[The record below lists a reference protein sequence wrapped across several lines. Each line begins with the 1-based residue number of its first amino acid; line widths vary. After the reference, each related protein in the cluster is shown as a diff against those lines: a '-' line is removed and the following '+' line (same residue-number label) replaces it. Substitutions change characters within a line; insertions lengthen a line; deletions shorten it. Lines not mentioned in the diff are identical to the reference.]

1 MVNVATAWPRLVTR
15 AICLRAALVGCA
27 LAALTFFL
35 PTRYAQ
41 NGKSKQAIGSEP
53 RPQTTGNSRAMLP
66 IGATT
71 ESVDIRRGTPLGR
84 PEPAAR
90 ARLVETYG
98 KLPLRFEVNQGQADR
113 EVKFVSR
120 GRGYSVFLTG
130 SEAVLALRAPSAMA
144 ATTVGENLELN
155 GLLFGPDGFGRAR
168 ASRNQRPQSL
178 AASAVHMKLVG
189 ANSQAPVAGL
199 DELSGKSNY
208 FVGNDPEKWRTN
220 VSTYAKVRYKG
231 VYPGVDLVYHGNQGQ
246 LEYDLVVAPGADPR
260 VITLEVKPQHSGL
273 ERLRGQTGRDAWIDA
288 DGNLVLPT
296 EGGEVRFH
304 KPMVYQLISGKATS
318 GKATSGKA
326 LSARTS
332 RNYIESRYV
341 LRDED
346 RVGFEVAAYD
356 ADKALIID
364 PVLSYSSYLGG
375 RMDDFGNAITVD
387 SDGNIYVTGGT
398 TSANFFTTPSAY
410 QVIYAG
416 DMNGGYQSVV
426 GDVFVTK
433 LNPSGSAVVYSTY
446 LGGAGGDNAYA
457 IAVDAAK
464 NVYLTGGT
472 NSLDFPVTP
481 VGVYRPTSGVGLNDV
496 FVTKLNASGSALVY
510 STHIGVGGEGIR
522 GFGIDVDSAGNA
534 YVAGGCGPGFP
545 TTPGAF
551 QTGSSAFSSAFVMK
565 LNPSGTAAVYS
576 TFLSGGGIDYANS
589 LAVDKNGNAYVTGYA
604 SSASFPTTSG
614 GFQTVLGGGVDAF
627 VTVVNPAGSGLVYST
642 FLGGTGNEDGRRIAV
657 DSFGMAYVA
666 GVTSSSNFPT
676 TSGAFQTAYG
686 GGNADAFIAKL
697 DPAKSGPASLIYST
711 YLGGSGDE
719 NAANFP
725 RGVLAVDN
733 AGNAH
738 VTGTTT
744 STDFPT
750 VNSIQPGPVGGFHA
764 YVAKLNAAG
773 SKLIYS
779 TYLGG
784 SGGDRG
790 HGIYVDSGGNA
801 FVTGQTWSL
810 DFPLTSNAFQ
820 PAPGG
825 SSDAFVVKIIPV
837 ASLSPAKLT
846 FANLAVGGTSGAQV
860 IVLTNERNTPL
871 NIANISASGD
881 FAQTNICGTSLG
893 AGLTCNISVTFSPTA
908 PLNRTGSITVTDD
921 ASNSPQMVA
930 LNGIGVGPAVTFGGG
945 PLGGQLVG
953 TSSAGQAISLTNSG
967 NAPLT
972 ISSIAISGTNSGD
985 FAQTNTC
992 PASNATLAANANCTI
1007 SVSFTPAVTGNRAAS
1022 ITVTDNA
1029 PGSPHSFSLT
1039 GTGTDFSLA
1048 AAAGSN
1054 CPSGGN
1060 CSTSATISAGQMA
1073 SYNLQITPNSG
1084 FNGAVALAC
1093 TGAPGGATCSIS
1105 PPSLPANGPY
1115 AFVVMVTNTSN
1126 VLVAPPLQMPHIPAL
1141 PMAYAALVL
1150 LFLLAVTLLLR
1161 AGFASDHPKRVFTT
1175 ATALLV
1181 LGLLHAS
1188 GCGGGR
1194 TVQPPSN
1201 ATLTISG
1208 VSAGVSRTAS
1218 LSLTVNH

>member
-1 MVNVATAWPRLVTR
+1 MVNVAMWSQGLVTR
-15 AICLRAALVGCA
+15 AIRLGVLAGCA
-27 LAALTFFL
+27 LTALTLFL
-35 PTRYAQ
+35 PMRRTQNIKSTEAVRTRPDQ
-41 NGKSKQAIGSEP
+41 QA
-53 RPQTTGNSRAMLP
+53 TGNSRAMP
-66 IGATT
+66 PAGAIT
-71 ESVDIRRGTPLGR
+71 ESVGTKRGAPLAR
-84 PEPAAR
+84 PEPATR
-90 ARLVETYG
+90 ARLVDTYG
-98 KLPLRFEVNQGQADR
+98 KLPLRFEANRGQADR

-130 SEAVLALRAPSAMA
+130 SEAVVAQIRPS
-144 ATTVGENLELN
+144 
-155 GLLFGPDGFGRAR
+155 
-168 ASRNQRPQSL
+168 
-178 AASAVHMKLVG
+178 AASATISENPKGKGLFLSPGDFGGARAPRNPRPLSVASSEVHMKLIG
-189 ANSQAPVAGL
+189 ANAKAAVAGL

-220 VSTYAKVRYKG
+220 VSTYAKVRYKN

-246 LEYDLVVAPGADPR
+246 LEYDFVVAPGADPG
-260 VITLEVKPQHSGL
+260 VVTLEIKTQYSEV
-273 ERLRGQTGRDAWIDA
+273 ETLRRQTEKHTRIDV

-304 KPMVYQLISGKATS
+304 KPVVYQSNGANATWGKGVRS
-318 GKATSGKA
+318 KS
-326 LSARTS
+326 SRT
-332 RNYIESRYV
+332 YIDSRYV
-341 LRDED
+341 LKEADQI
-346 RVGFEVAAYD
+346 GFEVAAYD
-356 ADKALIID
+356 TDKALIID

-375 RMDDFGNAITVD
+375 SLDDFGNAIIVD
-387 SDGNIYVTGGT
+387 SAGNIYVTGGT
-398 TSANFFTTPSAY
+398 ISSNFFTTPGVL
-410 QVIYAG
+410 QPIYAG
-416 DMNGGYQSVV
+416 DNGTGYQSVV

-457 IAVDAAK
+457 IAVDSAK

-481 VGVYRPTSGVGLNDV
+481 GVYRPTSGVGLNDV
-496 FVTKLNASGSALVY
+496 FVTKLNATGSALLY

-545 TTPGAF
+545 FTPGAF
-551 QTGSSAFSSAFVMK
+551 QMGSSAFSSAFVMK
-565 LNPSGTAAVYS
+565 LNPAGSAAVYS

-676 TSGAFQTAYG
+676 TTGAFQAAFG

-697 DPAKSGPASLIYST
+697 DPTKSGVASLIYST

-719 NAANFP
+719 NAENFP

-750 VNSIQPGPVGGFHA
+750 VNPIQPAPVGGFHA

-837 ASLSPAKLT
+837 ASLSQASLM
-846 FANLAVGGTSGAQV
+846 FANLAVGSTSAAQV
-860 IVLTNERNTPL
+860 ITLTNEQNTPL
-871 NIANISASGD
+871 NIASISASGD
-881 FAQTNICGTSLG
+881 FAQTNTCGTSLG
-893 AGLTCNISVTFSPTA
+893 AGLTCNISVTFGPTA

-921 ASNSPQMVA
+921 ASNSPQTVA
-930 LNGIGVGPAVTFGGG
+930 LSGIGVGPAVTVSGGS
-945 PLGGQLVG
+945 LGTQLVG
-953 TSSAGQAISLTNSG
+953 TSSTAQVLSLTDSG

-972 ISSIAISGTNSGD
+972 ITSIAISGANNGD

-992 PASNATLAANANCTI
+992 SGSNATLAANANCSI
-1007 SVSFTPAVTGNRAAS
+1007 SVTFTPAVTGPRAAF

-1029 PGSPHSFSLT
+1029 PGSPHSFPLT
-1039 GTGTDFSLA
+1039 GTGTDFSLTA
-1048 AAAGSN
+1048 ATGAN
-1054 CPSGGN
+1054 CPGGGN
-1060 CSTSATISAGQMA
+1060 CSTSATISAGQTA
-1073 SYNLQITPNSG
+1073 NYNLQVTPNSG

-1093 TGAPGGATCSIS
+1093 QGAPGSSTCSIS
-1105 PPSLPANGPY
+1105 AASVPANGSY
-1115 AFVVMVTNTSN
+1115 AFVVTVSNTSN
-1126 VLVAPPLQMPHIPAL
+1126 VLVAPPLQMPFNPELLMSYTAL
-1141 PMAYAALVL
+1141 AL
-1150 LFLLAVTLLLR
+1150 LFLLAVMLILR
-1161 AGFASDHPKRVFTT
+1161 AGFASNAPRRVL
-1175 ATALLV
+1175 APAMAILILSLV
-1181 LGLLHAS
+1181 YAS

-1194 TVQPPSN
+1194 PPSN
-1201 ATLTISG
+1201 ATLTITG
-1208 VSAGVSRTAS
+1208 VSVSVSRTAS